1 MAEGEHTQLVLG
13 HCNKTLDLYLLFRFG
28 EVAGGWIL
36 LVDILQWIKKSSVV
50 RDDMAMRLSQIY
62 AYSCRVCS
70 LKRVRSVCPNWISDL
85 CKKSAMPEQTG
96 RARHSLTAGISSSTY
111 LYLFLSLSVDF
122 LFSLISSYLS
132 AFCCLWSR
140 VLAHVVEFDEH
151 LEDGA
156 LLGMDQEI
164 IDPLLYATD
173 VAH

>member
-1 MAEGEHTQLVLG
+1 MSMISGLCHFQSIISAITQRSLDRPYLDTPLAEITLPSMHHCPHLMLIPPDGGHWLAEGEHTQLVLG

-36 LVDILQWIKKSSVV
+36 LVDIPQWIKKSSV

-122 LFSLISSYLS
+122 
-132 AFCCLWSR
+132 
-140 VLAHVVEFDEH
+140 
-151 LEDGA
+151 
-156 LLGMDQEI
+156 
-164 IDPLLYATD
+164 
-173 VAH
+173 